1 MARFQGLDS
10 SDLFRFDTLALRD
23 DILLAD
29 GKSASKVE
37 YDEYVV
43 FKKDNGIPSG
53 MKTELEGDQDISFQL
68 QHKDEVPG
76 YHTLDLAFRQG
87 YSMDHNVSNISP
99 IGPLTIETDSCE
111 RESSHRNQHDIRNWC
126 WMDEFDECECTPASR
141 SNFKADSCSICFRRN
156 KSFDRREDGITMIP
170 EDLDAMDLHPATLQ
184 YSRRV
189 TNESRFWSLDRSKLS
204 LILSFSKNPRTPY
217 DFMSMTYDVRNRTS
231 SVLVRQSYHPR
242 QHSLENLDEYDQRLE
257 ACRAHWAHPF
267 ITPVVL
273 LQVQFMRTEEA
284 VMENINH
291 VKALEWEVS
300 SIAGFEAFEMERE
313 RRSKL
318 MRRLTFG
325 AQNEKVPQVAGPMSM
340 ANLMKRAHDV
350 LKESIK
356 LLDTVRW
363 MERVVK
369 LMLQAGD
376 ELAERMST
384 GELKFRLDDFHVRD
398 TDADQRD
405 RQEQQNLPDDPHTGP
420 PSRSSASTRRRSL
433 PPAPDPLAD
442 PLGNHWH
449 EIRQYLEGLQRMCMG
464 LETDRRMSEARCRAQ
479 IDIIYSKMA
488 QEDNVLNARMAV
500 ASSRDSSSMKAL
512 AVITAIFL
520 PGEFLGTLFGMS
532 MFDWQAS
539 GEDAADDSAGAASNS
554 DPGSS
559 TNPKDPIP
567 VLSHLFWVYWAT
579 VIPLTVA
586 ILVAWRAWWV
596 SQDRYFRRHLSR
608 ELSEERYWT
617 ADGKPREL
625 EHSFWWDFFYLS
637 VRRDERPA
645 PVNDPYSMLDLS
657 PSMSQDKD
665 EIRSP
670 RGETTVRRGQISFL
684 RSQSIRQR
692 NAVAV

>member
-29 GKSASKVE
+29 GRSASKVE

-53 MKTELEGDQDISFQL
+53 MKTELEGDQDVSFQL

-87 YSMDHNVSNISP
+87 YQMDHNGVFTQEPARHPELVLDGRVRRVS
-99 IGPLTIETDSCE
+99 
-111 RESSHRNQHDIRNWC
+111 
-126 WMDEFDECECTPASR
+126 
-141 SNFKADSCSICFRRN
+141 SICFRRN
-156 KSFDRREDGITMIP
+156 KSFDRREDGITMTP

-318 MRRLTFG
+318 MRRLTFST
-325 AQNEKVPQVAGPMSM
+325 QNEKVPQVAGPMSM
-340 ANLMKRAHDV
+340 ANLMKSAHDV

-384 GELKFRLDDFHVRD
+384 GELKMRLDDFHVRD
-398 TDADQRD
+398 TDTDQRD
-405 RQEQQNLPDDPHTGP
+405 QQEQ
-420 PSRSSASTRRRSL
+420 
-433 PPAPDPLAD
+433 
-442 PLGNHWH
+442 
-449 EIRQYLEGLQRMCMG
+449 QYLEGLQRMCMG

-512 AVITAIFL
+512 AVITAVFL

-539 GEDAADDSAGAASNS
+539 GEDAADDNATGAVLNPE
-554 DPGSS
+554 PGTS

-579 VIPLTVA
+579 VIPLTVG

-645 PVNDPYSMLDLS
+645 PVSDPYSMLELS
-657 PSMSQDKD
+657 QSMSQDKD
-665 EIRSP
+665 ELRSP

>member
-23 DILLAD
+23 DILIAD
-29 GKSASKVE
+29 GSSASKVE

-53 MKTELEGDQDISFQL
+53 MKTDLEGEQDISFQL
-68 QHKDEVPG
+68 QHNDEVPG
-76 YHTLDLAFRQG
+76 YHSLDLAFRRG
-87 YSMDHNVSNISP
+87 YCMDHNGVF
-99 IGPLTIETDSCE
+99 TQE
-111 RESSHRNQHDIRNWC
+111 
-126 WMDEFDECECTPASR
+126 PAR
-141 SNFKADSCSICFRRN
+141 HPELVLDGRVRRVICFRRN
-156 KSFDRREDGITMIP
+156 KSFDRREDGITMTP

-204 LILSFSKNPRTPY
+204 LILSFSNNPRTPY
-217 DFMSMTYDVRNRTS
+217 DFLSLTYDVRSRTS
-231 SVLVRQSYHPR
+231 SVLIRQSYHPR

-300 SIAGFEAFEMERE
+300 NIAGFEAFEMERE

-325 AQNEKVPQVAGPMSM
+325 AQNDKAPQVTGPMGM
-340 ANLMKRAHDV
+340 ANLMKSAHDV

-363 MERVVK
+363 MERVVR

-384 GELKFRLDDFHVRD
+384 GELKMRIDNFHVGN

-405 RQEQQNLPDDPHTGP
+405 QQEQQALPDEPPTGP

-433 PPAPDPLAD
+433 PPGPVPDPLAD

-512 AVITAIFL
+512 AVITAVFL

-539 GEDAADDSAGAASNS
+539 GEDAAGDNGGAQNPE
-554 DPGSS
+554 PGTA
-559 TNPKDPIP
+559 TNPKDPVP

-596 SQDRYFRRHLSR
+596 NQDRYFRQHLSR

-617 ADGKPREL
+617 ADGKPRKL

-645 PVNDPYSMLDLS
+645 PVSDPYSMLDLS

-665 EIRSP
+665 ELRSP
-670 RGETTVRRGQISFL
+670 RGEATTVRRGQISFL
-684 RSQSIRQR
+684 RSQSMRQR

>member
-1 MARFQGLDS
+1 MSRYQGLNS

-23 DILLAD
+23 DILLID
-29 GKSASKVE
+29 GRTASKVE

-43 FKKDNGIPSG
+43 FKKDRSIPSG
-53 MKTELEGDQDISFQL
+53 PEPDEEGGDDVSFKLNHTEET
-68 QHKDEVPG
+68 PG
-76 YHTLDLAFRQG
+76 YQMLDLAFRRGWVVDPNGDFTQ
-87 YSMDHNVSNISP
+87 D
-99 IGPLTIETDSCE
+99 
-111 RESSHRNQHDIRNWC
+111 
-126 WMDEFDECECTPASR
+126 PARDPSLVLDGR
-141 SNFKADSCSICFRRN
+141 VRRVRSICFRRN
-156 KSFDRREDGITMIP
+156 KSLDRREDGITMTP
-170 EDLDAMDLHPATLQ
+170 QDLDALELHPATLQ

-189 TNESRFWSLDRSKLS
+189 TNESRFWSLDQNKLS
-204 LILSFSKNPRTPY
+204 LILSFSMNPRTPY
-217 DFMSMTYDVRNRTS
+217 DFMSLTYNIRTRTS
-231 SVLVRQSYHPR
+231 TVLVRQSYHPR
-242 QHSLENLDEYDQRLE
+242 QHNLENLDEYDLRME
-257 ACRAHWAHPF
+257 SCRGHWAHPF
-267 ITPVVL
+267 VTPVVL

-284 VMENINH
+284 VMENIDH
-291 VKALEWEVS
+291 VKSLEWDVS

-318 MRRLTFG
+318 IRRLTFS
-325 AQNEKVPQVAGPMSM
+325 ANNDKQPMVAGPQSM
-340 ANLMKRAHDV
+340 AILMKSAHDV

-369 LMLQAGD
+369 LMLQSGD
-376 ELAERMST
+376 ELAQRMSGSEINT
-384 GELKFRLDDFHVRD
+384 KLNDWAARELHE
-398 TDADQRD
+398 DQRD
-405 RQEQQNLPDDPHTGP
+405 RDQQDQQQPDDLPTGP

-433 PPAPDPLAD
+433 PAAPDPLAD

-539 GEDAADDSAGAASNS
+539 GEDAAGDASPADSGT
-554 DPGSS
+554 S

-579 VIPLTVA
+579 VIPLTVG
-586 ILVAWRAWWV
+586 ILFSWRAWWV

-617 ADGKPREL
+617 SDGKPREL
-625 EHSFWWDFFYLS
+625 EHSFWHDFFYLS
-637 VRRDERPA
+637 VRRDEVPA
-645 PVNDPYSMLDLS
+645 PTGDPYSTLDLS
-657 PSMSQDKD
+657 SSMSADKD
-665 EIRSP
+665 EMRSP
-670 RGETTVRRGQISFL
+670 RGDPTVRRGQISFL
-684 RSQSIRQR
+684 RSQSLRQR

>member
-1 MARFQGLDS
+1 MARYQGLQT

-23 DILLAD
+23 DILLID
-29 GKSASKVE
+29 GRTASKVE

-53 MKTELEGDQDISFQL
+53 LKPDEEDGDDISFKL
-68 QHKDEVPG
+68 NHTEDTPG
-76 YHTLDLAFRQG
+76 YQMLDLAFRRG
-87 YSMDHNVSNISP
+87 WVVDHNGDFAQDPARDPALILDGRVRRVICHRRNIS
-99 IGPLTIETDSCE
+99 L
-111 RESSHRNQHDIRNWC
+111 
-126 WMDEFDECECTPASR
+126 
-141 SNFKADSCSICFRRN
+141 
-156 KSFDRREDGITMIP
+156 DRREDGLTMTAQ
-170 EDLDAMDLHPATLQ
+170 DLDALDLHPATLQ

-189 TNESRFWSLDRSKLS
+189 TNESRFWSLDQNKLS
-204 LILSFSKNPRTPY
+204 LILSFSMNPRTPY
-217 DFMSMTYDVRNRTS
+217 DFMSMTYDVRNRTATT
-231 SVLVRQSYHPR
+231 LVRQSYLPR
-242 QHSLENLDEYDQRLE
+242 QHNLENLDEYDQRME
-257 ACRAHWAHPF
+257 ACRGHWAHPF
-267 ITPVVL
+267 VTPVVL

-284 VMENINH
+284 VMVNIDH
-291 VKALEWEVS
+291 VRSLEWEVS

-318 MRRLTFG
+318 IRRLTFN
-325 AQNEKVPQVAGPMSM
+325 ANAKQPIVAGPMSM

-376 ELAERMST
+376 ELSQRMST
-384 GELKFRLDDFHVRD
+384 GELNVRLNEYYASRG
-398 TDADQRD
+398 DQD
-405 RQEQQNLPDDPHTGP
+405 QDQDQQDQQGQFNEPPTGP

-539 GEDAADDSAGAASNS
+539 GEDAAAEGFSAP
-554 DPGSS
+554 DPGTS

-579 VIPLTVA
+579 VIPLTVG
-586 ILVAWRAWWV
+586 ILFAWRAWWV
-596 SQDRYFRRHLSR
+596 NQDRYFRRHLSR

-617 ADGKPREL
+617 SDGKPREL
-625 EHSFWWDFFYLS
+625 EYSFWHDFFYLS
-637 VRRDERPA
+637 VRRDEPPA
-645 PVNDPYSMLDLS
+645 AASDPYSALDLS
-657 PSMSQDKD
+657 ATMSADKD
-665 EIRSP
+665 EMRSP
-670 RGETTVRRGQISFL
+670 REATARRGQISFL
-684 RSQSIRQR
+684 RTQSLRQR

>member
-1 MARFQGLDS
+1 MSRYQGLNS

-23 DILLAD
+23 DILLID
-29 GKSASKVE
+29 GRTASKVE

-43 FKKDNGIPSG
+43 FKKDRSIPSG
-53 MKTELEGDQDISFQL
+53 PEPDEEGGDDVSFKLNHTEET
-68 QHKDEVPG
+68 PG
-76 YHTLDLAFRQG
+76 YQMLDLAFRRGWVVDPNGDFTQ
-87 YSMDHNVSNISP
+87 DPVR
-99 IGPLTIETDSCE
+99 D
-111 RESSHRNQHDIRNWC
+111 
-126 WMDEFDECECTPASR
+126 PALVLDGR
-141 SNFKADSCSICFRRN
+141 VRRVRSICFRRN
-156 KSFDRREDGITMIP
+156 KSLDRREDGITMTP
-170 EDLDAMDLHPATLQ
+170 QDLDALELHPATLQ

-189 TNESRFWSLDRSKLS
+189 TNESRFWSLDQNKLS
-204 LILSFSKNPRTPY
+204 LILSFSMNPRTPY
-217 DFMSMTYDVRNRTS
+217 DFMSLTYNIRTRTS
-231 SVLVRQSYHPR
+231 TVLVRQSYHPR
-242 QHSLENLDEYDQRLE
+242 QHNLENLDEYDLRME
-257 ACRAHWAHPF
+257 SCRGHWAHPF
-267 ITPVVL
+267 VTPVVL

-284 VMENINH
+284 VMENIDH
-291 VKALEWEVS
+291 VKSLEWDVS

-318 MRRLTFG
+318 IRRLTFS
-325 AQNEKVPQVAGPMSM
+325 ANNDKQPMIAGPQSM
-340 ANLMKRAHDV
+340 AILMKSAHDV

-369 LMLQAGD
+369 LMLQSGD
-376 ELAERMST
+376 ELAQRMSGSEINT
-384 GELKFRLDDFHVRD
+384 KLNDWAARELHE
-398 TDADQRD
+398 DQRD
-405 RQEQQNLPDDPHTGP
+405 RDQQDQQQPDDLPTGP

-433 PPAPDPLAD
+433 PVAPDPLAD

-539 GEDAADDSAGAASNS
+539 GEDAAGDASPADSGT
-554 DPGSS
+554 S

-579 VIPLTVA
+579 VIPLTVG
-586 ILVAWRAWWV
+586 ILFSWRAWWV

-617 ADGKPREL
+617 SDGKPREL
-625 EHSFWWDFFYLS
+625 EHSFWHDFFYLS
-637 VRRDERPA
+637 VRRDEVPA
-645 PVNDPYSMLDLS
+645 PTGDPYSTLDLS
-657 PSMSQDKD
+657 SSMSADKD
-665 EIRSP
+665 EMRSP
-670 RGETTVRRGQISFL
+670 RGDPTVRRGQISFL
-684 RSQSIRQR
+684 RSQSLRQR

>member
-23 DILLAD
+23 DILLSD
-29 GKSASKVE
+29 GKTASKVE

-53 MKTELEGDQDISFQL
+53 MKMDEEGDQDVSFQL
-68 QHKDEVPG
+68 MHKDEVPG
-76 YHTLDLAFRQG
+76 YQTLDLAFRRG
-87 YSMDHNVSNISP
+87 YSIDHNGVFSQDP
-99 IGPLTIETDSCE
+99 VRDPELVLDG
-111 RESSHRNQHDIRNWC
+111 RVRRV
-126 WMDEFDECECTPASR
+126 
-141 SNFKADSCSICFRRN
+141 ICFRRN
-156 KSFDRREDGITMIP
+156 KSFDRREDGITMTP

-217 DFMSMTYDVRNRTS
+217 DFMSLTYDVRSRTS

-267 ITPVVL
+267 ITPVIL

-291 VKALEWEVS
+291 VKSLEWEVS

-318 MRRLTFG
+318 MRRLTFSTN
-325 AQNEKVPQVAGPMSM
+325 NEKTPQIAGPMSM
-340 ANLMKRAHDV
+340 ANLMKSAHDV

-376 ELAERMST
+376 ELAERMTT
-384 GELKFRLDDFHVRD
+384 GELKIRLDDFHVREN
-398 TDADQRD
+398 DADQRD
-405 RQEQQNLPDDPHTGP
+405 QQDQQVQPDEPPTGP
-420 PSRSSASTRRRSL
+420 PSRSSASTKRRSL
-433 PPAPDPLAD
+433 PPAPDALAD

-512 AVITAIFL
+512 AVITAVFL

-539 GEDAADDSAGAASNS
+539 GEDAAGDDAAGGAAAA
-554 DPGSS
+554 GTS
-559 TNPKDPIP
+559 TNSKDPIP

-579 VIPLTVA
+579 VIPLTVG

-637 VRRDERPA
+637 VRRDEL
-645 PVNDPYSMLDLS
+645 PVSTHDPYSTLELS
-657 PSMSQDKD
+657 STMSADKD

-684 RSQSIRQR
+684 RSQSLRQR

>member
-53 MKTELEGDQDISFQL
+53 MKTELEGDQDVSFQL

-87 YSMDHNVSNISP
+87 YQMDHNGVFTQEPARHPELVLDGRVRRVS
-99 IGPLTIETDSCE
+99 
-111 RESSHRNQHDIRNWC
+111 
-126 WMDEFDECECTPASR
+126 
-141 SNFKADSCSICFRRN
+141 SICFRRN
-156 KSFDRREDGITMIP
+156 KSFDRREDGITMTP

-231 SVLVRQSYHPR
+231 SVLV
-242 QHSLENLDEYDQRLE
+242 
-257 ACRAHWAHPF
+257 
-267 ITPVVL
+267 
-273 LQVQFMRTEEA
+273 QFMRTEEA

-318 MRRLTFG
+318 MRRLTFST
-325 AQNEKVPQVAGPMSM
+325 QNEKVPQVAGPMSM
-340 ANLMKRAHDV
+340 ANLMKSAHDV

-384 GELKFRLDDFHVRD
+384 GELKMRLDDFHVRD
-398 TDADQRD
+398 TETDQRD
-405 RQEQQNLPDDPHTGP
+405 QQEQQVLPDEPPTGP

-512 AVITAIFL
+512 AVITAVFL

-539 GEDAADDSAGAASNS
+539 GEDAADDNATGAVLNPE
-554 DPGSS
+554 PGTS

-579 VIPLTVA
+579 VIPLTVG

-645 PVNDPYSMLDLS
+645 PVSDPYSMLELS
-657 PSMSQDKD
+657 QSMSQDKD
-665 EIRSP
+665 ELRSP

>member
-1 MARFQGLDS
+1 MTRFQGLDS

-29 GKSASKVE
+29 GTSASKVE

-43 FKKDNGIPSG
+43 FKKANGIPSG
-53 MKTELEGDQDISFQL
+53 MRTELDGDQDISFQL
-68 QHKDEVPG
+68 QHKDETPG
-76 YHTLDLAFRQG
+76 YHSLDLAFRQG
-87 YSMDHNVSNISP
+87 YSIDHNGVF
-99 IGPLTIETDSCE
+99 TQE
-111 RESSHRNQHDIRNWC
+111 
-126 WMDEFDECECTPASR
+126 PAR
-141 SNFKADSCSICFRRN
+141 HPELVLDGRVRRVICFRRN
-156 KSFDRREDGITMIP
+156 KSFDRREDGITMTP
-170 EDLDAMDLHPATLQ
+170 QDLDAMDLHPATLQ

-204 LILSFSKNPRTPY
+204 LILSFSNNPRTPY
-217 DFMSMTYDVRNRTS
+217 DFLSLTYDVRNRTS

-291 VKALEWEVS
+291 VKALEWEVG

-325 AQNEKVPQVAGPMSM
+325 AQNDKAPPHGPMGM
-340 ANLMKRAHDV
+340 ANLMKSAHDV

-363 MERVVK
+363 MERVVR
-369 LMLQAGD
+369 LMLQAGG

-384 GELKFRLDDFHVRD
+384 GELNIRLDNINIGDP
-398 TDADQRD
+398 DATQREQ
-405 RQEQQNLPDDPHTGP
+405 QEQQGLPDEAPTGP
-420 PSRSSASTRRRSL
+420 PSRSSASTRRQSLPL
-433 PPAPDPLAD
+433 PPASDPLAD

-512 AVITAIFL
+512 AVITAVFL

-539 GEDAADDSAGAASNS
+539 GEDAAGDNAAQNS
-554 DPGSS
+554 GSG
-559 TNPKDPIP
+559 TATGTKDPIP

-579 VIPLTVA
+579 VIPLTVG
-586 ILVAWRAWWV
+586 ILAAWRAWWV

-617 ADGKPREL
+617 SDGKPREL

-645 PVNDPYSMLDLS
+645 PVSDPYSMLDLTS
-657 PSMSQDKD
+657 SMSQDKD
-665 EIRSP
+665 ELRSP
-670 RGETTVRRGQISFL
+670 RGEATTVRRGQISFL
-684 RSQSIRQR
+684 RSQSMRQR
-692 NAVAV
+692 NAVTV

>member
-1 MARFQGLDS
+1 MSRYQGLNS

-23 DILLAD
+23 DILLID
-29 GKSASKVE
+29 GRTASKVE

-43 FKKDNGIPSG
+43 FKKDRSIPSG
-53 MKTELEGDQDISFQL
+53 PEPDEEGGDDVSFKLNHTEET
-68 QHKDEVPG
+68 PG
-76 YHTLDLAFRQG
+76 YQMLDLAFRRGWVVDPNGDFTQ
-87 YSMDHNVSNISP
+87 D
-99 IGPLTIETDSCE
+99 
-111 RESSHRNQHDIRNWC
+111 
-126 WMDEFDECECTPASR
+126 PARDPSLVLDGR
-141 SNFKADSCSICFRRN
+141 VRRVRRICFRRN
-156 KSFDRREDGITMIP
+156 KSLDRREDGITMTP
-170 EDLDAMDLHPATLQ
+170 QDLDALELHPATLQ

-189 TNESRFWSLDRSKLS
+189 TNESRFWSLDQNKLS
-204 LILSFSKNPRTPY
+204 LILSFSMNPRTPY
-217 DFMSMTYDVRNRTS
+217 DFMSLTYNIRTRTS
-231 SVLVRQSYHPR
+231 TVLVRQSYHPR
-242 QHSLENLDEYDQRLE
+242 QHNLENLDEYDLRME
-257 ACRAHWAHPF
+257 SCRGHWAHPF
-267 ITPVVL
+267 VTPVVL

-284 VMENINH
+284 VMENIDH
-291 VKALEWEVS
+291 VKSLEWDVS

-318 MRRLTFG
+318 IRRLTFS
-325 AQNEKVPQVAGPMSM
+325 ANNDKQPMIAGPQSM
-340 ANLMKRAHDV
+340 AILMKSAHDV

-369 LMLQAGD
+369 LMLQSGD
-376 ELAERMST
+376 ELAQRMSGSEINT
-384 GELKFRLDDFHVRD
+384 RLNDWAARELHE
-398 TDADQRD
+398 DQRD
-405 RQEQQNLPDDPHTGP
+405 RDQQDQQQPDDLPTGP

-433 PPAPDPLAD
+433 PAAPDPLAD

-539 GEDAADDSAGAASNS
+539 GEDAAGDASPADSGT
-554 DPGSS
+554 S

-579 VIPLTVA
+579 VIPLTVG
-586 ILVAWRAWWV
+586 ILFSWRAWWV

-617 ADGKPREL
+617 SDGKPREL
-625 EHSFWWDFFYLS
+625 EHSFWHDFFYLS
-637 VRRDERPA
+637 VRRDEVPA
-645 PVNDPYSMLDLS
+645 PTGDPYSTLDLS
-657 PSMSQDKD
+657 SSMSADKD
-665 EIRSP
+665 EMRSP
-670 RGETTVRRGQISFL
+670 RGDPTVRRGQISFL
-684 RSQSIRQR
+684 RSQSLRQR

>member
-23 DILLAD
+23 DILLID
-29 GKSASKVE
+29 GRTASKVE

-43 FKKDNGIPSG
+43 FKKDSSMPSG
-53 MKTELEGDQDISFQL
+53 LTPDDEGGDDVSFKLNHTEET
-68 QHKDEVPG
+68 PG
-76 YHTLDLAFRQG
+76 YQMLDLAFRRG
-87 YSMDHNVSNISP
+87 WVVDHN
-99 IGPLTIETDSCE
+99 GDFTQD
-111 RESSHRNQHDIRNWC
+111 
-126 WMDEFDECECTPASR
+126 PAR
-141 SNFKADSCSICFRRN
+141 DPALVLDGRVRRVICFRRN
-156 KSFDRREDGITMIP
+156 KSLDRREDGITMTP
-170 EDLDAMDLHPATLQ
+170 QDMDALDLHPATLQ

-189 TNESRFWSLDRSKLS
+189 TNESRFWSLDQNKLS
-204 LILSFSKNPRTPY
+204 IILSFSNNPRTPY
-217 DFMSMTYDVRNRTS
+217 DFMSMTYDVRNRATT
-231 SVLVRQSYHPR
+231 VLVRQSYHPR
-242 QHSLENLDEYDQRLE
+242 QHNLENLDEYDQRLE

-284 VMENINH
+284 VMENIDH
-291 VKALEWEVS
+291 VKSLEWEVS

-318 MRRLTFG
+318 IRRLTFS
-325 AQNEKVPQVAGPMSM
+325 ANNDKQPIVAGPMSM
-340 ANLMKRAHDV
+340 ANLMKSAHDV

-363 MERVVK
+363 IERVVK
-369 LMLQAGD
+369 LMLQSGD
-376 ELAERMST
+376 ELAQRMST
-384 GELKFRLDDFHVRD
+384 GELNVRLQDLSARNFDDHERD
-398 TDADQRD
+398 Q
-405 RQEQQNLPDDPHTGP
+405 QEMQGRPEEPPTGP

-433 PPAPDPLAD
+433 PPAPDALAD

-539 GEDAADDSAGAASNS
+539 GEDAADDNAAIVTP
-554 DPGSS
+554 DPGTS

-579 VIPLTVA
+579 VIPLTVG
-586 ILVAWRAWWV
+586 ILCAWRAWWV
-596 SQDRYFRRHLSR
+596 NQDRYFRRHLSR

-617 ADGKPREL
+617 SDGKPREL
-625 EHSFWWDFFYLS
+625 EHSFWHDFFYLS

-645 PVNDPYSMLDLS
+645 ATNDPYSSLDLS
-657 PSMSQDKD
+657 PSLSADKD
-665 EIRSP
+665 DIRSP
-670 RGETTVRRGQISFL
+670 REATVRRGQISFL
-684 RSQSIRQR
+684 RTQSLRQR
-692 NAVAV
+692 NQVAV

>member
-1 MARFQGLDS
+1 MARYQGLDS
-10 SDLFRFDTLALRD
+10 SDLFRFDTLQLRD
-23 DILLAD
+23 EILLID
-29 GKSASKVE
+29 GRTASKVE

-43 FKKDNGIPSG
+43 FKKDSSVLSG
-53 MKTELEGDQDISFQL
+53 LAPDDEGGNDVTFKL
-68 QHKDEVPG
+68 NHDEERPG
-76 YHTLDLAFRQG
+76 YQMLDLAFRRG
-87 YSMDHNVSNISP
+87 WVVDHN
-99 IGPLTIETDSCE
+99 GDFTED
-111 RESSHRNQHDIRNWC
+111 
-126 WMDEFDECECTPASR
+126 PARDPSLVLDGR
-141 SNFKADSCSICFRRN
+141 VKRVICFRHN
-156 KSFDRREDGITMIP
+156 KSLDRREDGLTMTPQDI
-170 EDLDAMDLHPATLQ
+170 DALKLHPATLQ

-189 TNESRFWSLDRSKLS
+189 TNESRFWSLDQNKLS
-204 LILSFSKNPRTPY
+204 LILSFSSNPRTPY
-217 DFMSMTYDVRNRTS
+217 DFMSMTYDIRSRTTTL
-231 SVLVRQSYHPR
+231 LVRQSYHPR
-242 QHSLENLDEYDQRLE
+242 MHNLQNLDEYDQRLE

-291 VKALEWEVS
+291 VRALEWEVS
-300 SIAGFEAFEMERE
+300 NIAGFEAFEMERE

-318 MRRLTFG
+318 IRRLTFS
-325 AQNEKVPQVAGPMSM
+325 ANNDKQPPLAGPMSM
-340 ANLMKRAHDV
+340 ANLMKSAHDV

-369 LMLQAGD
+369 LMLLTGN
-376 ELAERMST
+376 ELAQRMST
-384 GELKFRLDDFHVRD
+384 GEQINMRLHDLSARNFDDD
-398 TDADQRD
+398 DRD
-405 RQEQQNLPDDPHTGP
+405 RQDQQAQNDEPATGP
-420 PSRSSASTRRRSL
+420 PSRSSASTRRRSI
-433 PPAPDPLAD
+433 PPDPLADPSAD

-539 GEDAADDSAGAASNS
+539 GEDADSSTNS
-554 DPGSS
+554 STEGSS

-579 VIPLTVA
+579 VIPLTA
-586 ILVAWRAWWV
+586 IILFAWRAWWV

-645 PVNDPYSMLDLS
+645 PTADPYGSLDLS
-657 PSMSQDKD
+657 PSLSQDKD
-665 EIRSP
+665 ELRSP
-670 RGETTVRRGQISFL
+670 RETTARRGQVSFM
-684 RSQSIRQR
+684 RTQSLRQR
-692 NAVAV
+692 NHVAV

>member
-23 DILLAD
+23 DILVSD
-29 GKSASKVE
+29 GKTASKVE

-53 MKTELEGDQDISFQL
+53 LRIEGEEDQDISFQL
-68 QHKDEVPG
+68 KHKDDVPG
-76 YHTLDLAFRQG
+76 YRTLDLAFRHG
-87 YSMDHNVSNISP
+87 YMVDHNGHFVQDP
-99 IGPLTIETDSCE
+99 VRD
-111 RESSHRNQHDIRNWC
+111 
-126 WMDEFDECECTPASR
+126 PALVLDGR
-141 SNFKADSCSICFRRN
+141 VRRVICFRRN
-156 KSFDRREDGITMIP
+156 KSFDRREDGITMTP
-170 EDLDAMDLHPATLQ
+170 HDLDAMDLHPATLQ

-204 LILSFSKNPRTPY
+204 LILSFSRNPRTPY
-217 DFMSMTYDVRNRTS
+217 DFLSMTYDVRSRTS
-231 SVLVRQSYHPR
+231 TVLVRQSYHPR
-242 QHSLENLDEYDQRLE
+242 QHNLENLDEYDQRLE

-284 VMENINH
+284 VMENIDH
-291 VKALEWEVS
+291 VRSLEWEVS

-318 MRRLTFG
+318 MRRLTFNPTS
-325 AQNEKVPQVAGPMSM
+325 NEKAPQIAGPMSM
-340 ANLMKRAHDV
+340 ANLMKSAHDV

-376 ELAERMST
+376 ELAERMTT
-384 GELKFRLDDFHVRD
+384 GELKIRLDDFHVRD
-398 TDADQRD
+398 SEQEQRD
-405 RQEQQNLPDDPHTGP
+405 QQDQEAQPDEPPTGP

-539 GEDAADDSAGAASNS
+539 GEDAADDNLVVSP
-554 DPGSS
+554 DPGTS

-579 VIPLTVA
+579 VIPLTVG

-596 SQDRYFRRHLSR
+596 NQDRYFRRHLSR

-645 PVNDPYSMLDLS
+645 PTTDPYGSLELS
-657 PSMSQDKD
+657 PTMSQDKD
-665 EIRSP
+665 ELRSP

-684 RSQSIRQR
+684 RSQSLRQR

>member
-1 MARFQGLDS
+1 MARFQALDSSRLDS

-23 DILLAD
+23 DILLID
-29 GKSASKVE
+29 GRTASKVE

-43 FKKDNGIPSG
+43 FKKDSTAPSG
-53 MKTELEGDQDISFQL
+53 LAPDDEGGDDVSFKL
-68 QHKDEVPG
+68 NHDEERPG
-76 YHTLDLAFRQG
+76 YQMLDLAFRRG
-87 YSMDHNVSNISP
+87 WVVDHN
-99 IGPLTIETDSCE
+99 GDFTQD
-111 RESSHRNQHDIRNWC
+111 
-126 WMDEFDECECTPASR
+126 PAR
-141 SNFKADSCSICFRRN
+141 DPALVLDGRVRRVICFRRN
-156 KSFDRREDGITMIP
+156 KSFDRREDGITMTP
-170 EDLDAMDLHPATLQ
+170 QDMDALDLHPATLQ

-189 TNESRFWSLDRSKLS
+189 TNESRFWSLDQNKLS
-204 LILSFSKNPRTPY
+204 LILSFSNNPRTPY
-217 DFMSMTYDVRNRTS
+217 DFMSLTYDIRDRLTT
-231 SVLVRQSYHPR
+231 VLVRQSFYPR
-242 QHSLENLDEYDQRLE
+242 QHNLENLDEYDQRLE

-284 VMENINH
+284 VMENISH
-291 VKALEWEVS
+291 VRSLEFEVS
-300 SIAGFEAFEMERE
+300 NIAGFEAFEIERE

-318 MRRLTFG
+318 IRRLTSTFN
-325 AQNEKVPQVAGPMSM
+325 ANNEKTPTVAGPMSM
-340 ANLMKRAHDV
+340 ANLMKSAHDV

-369 LMLQAGD
+369 LMLQSGD
-376 ELAERMST
+376 ELAQRMST
-384 GELKFRLDDFHVRD
+384 GKLNVRLNDLSAKDFMDDE
-398 TDADQRD
+398 RD
-405 RQEQQNLPDDPHTGP
+405 RQDQQDQNDEPPTGP

-539 GEDAADDSAGAASNS
+539 GEDADGTDGNPESG
-554 DPGSS
+554 S

-579 VIPLTVA
+579 VIPLTVG
-586 ILVAWRAWWV
+586 ILFAWRAWWV

-617 ADGKPREL
+617 SDGKPREL
-625 EHSFWWDFFYLS
+625 EHSFWHDFFYLS

-645 PVNDPYSMLDLS
+645 ATGDPYSTLDLS
-657 PSMSQDKD
+657 PSLSQDKD
-665 EIRSP
+665 DMRSP
-670 RGETTVRRGQISFL
+670 REATVRRGQISFL
-684 RSQSIRQR
+684 RSQSLRQR
-692 NAVAV
+692 NHVAV

>member
-1 MARFQGLDS
+1 MARYQGLDS

-23 DILLAD
+23 DILVSDDNAI
-29 GKSASKVE
+29 SKVE

-53 MKTELEGDQDISFQL
+53 AKTGLEDDEDISFQL
-68 QHKDEVPG
+68 QHKEELFVMG
-76 YHTLDLAFRQG
+76 TLW
-87 YSMDHNVSNISP
+87 
-99 IGPLTIETDSCE
+99 TII
-111 RESSHRNQHDIRNWC
+111 N
-126 WMDEFDECECTPASR
+126 
-141 SNFKADSCSICFRRN
+141 SICFRRN
-156 KSFDRREDGITMIP
+156 KSFDRREDGITMTP
-170 EDLDAMDLHPATLQ
+170 RDLDAMDLHPATLQ

-217 DFMSMTYDVRNRTS
+217 DFMSLTYDVRNRTS

-291 VKALEWEVS
+291 VKALEWQVS

-313 RRSKL
+313 KRSKL
-318 MRRLTFG
+318 MRRLTF
-325 AQNEKVPQVAGPMSM
+325 ASSTAAASHNEKTPQIAGPMSM
-340 ANLMKRAHDV
+340 ANLMKSAHDV

-384 GELKFRLDDFHVRD
+384 GELKIRLDDFHVRQ

-405 RQEQQNLPDDPHTGP
+405 EQDQQVQPDEPPTGP

-433 PPAPDPLAD
+433 PKAPDPLAD

-512 AVITAIFL
+512 AVITAVFL

-539 GEDAADDSAGAASNS
+539 GEDADSS
-554 DPGSS
+554 DNGGGTS

-579 VIPLTVA
+579 VIPLTIG

-617 ADGKPREL
+617 ADGKPRDL

-645 PVNDPYSMLDLS
+645 PSANDLYGSNTLELS

-665 EIRSP
+665 DMRSP
-670 RGETTVRRGQISFL
+670 RGDMTVRRGQISFL

-692 NAVAV
+692 NTVAV

>member
-1 MARFQGLDS
+1 MARYQGLDS

-23 DILLAD
+23 DILVSDDNAV
-29 GKSASKVE
+29 SKVE

-53 MKTELEGDQDISFQL
+53 AKTGLEDDEDISFQM

-76 YHTLDLAFRQG
+76 HHTLNLAFRHG
-87 YSMDHNVSNISP
+87 YSVDYNGVF
-99 IGPLTIETDSCE
+99 TQE
-111 RESSHRNQHDIRNWC
+111 
-126 WMDEFDECECTPASR
+126 PAR
-141 SNFKADSCSICFRRN
+141 HPELVLDGRVRRVICFRRN
-156 KSFDRREDGITMIP
+156 KSFDRREDGITMTP
-170 EDLDAMDLHPATLQ
+170 RDLDAMDLHPATLQ

-217 DFMSMTYDVRNRTS
+217 DFMSLTYDVRNRTS

-291 VKALEWEVS
+291 VKALEWQVS

-313 RRSKL
+313 KRSKL
-318 MRRLTFG
+318 MRRLTF
-325 AQNEKVPQVAGPMSM
+325 ASSTAAASHNEKTPQIAGPMSM
-340 ANLMKRAHDV
+340 ANLMKSAHDV

-384 GELKFRLDDFHVRD
+384 GELKIRLDDFHVRQ

-405 RQEQQNLPDDPHTGP
+405 EQDQQVQPDEPPTGP

-433 PPAPDPLAD
+433 PKAPDPLAD

-512 AVITAIFL
+512 AVITAVFL

-539 GEDAADDSAGAASNS
+539 GEDADSS
-554 DPGSS
+554 DNGGGTS

-579 VIPLTVA
+579 VIPLTIG

-617 ADGKPREL
+617 ADGKPRDL

-645 PVNDPYSMLDLS
+645 PSASDLYGSNMLELS

-665 EIRSP
+665 DMRSP
-670 RGETTVRRGQISFL
+670 RGDMTMRRGQISFL

-692 NAVAV
+692 NTVAV

>member
-23 DILLAD
+23 DILVAD
-29 GKSASKVE
+29 GTSASKVE

-43 FKKDNGIPSG
+43 FKKDNGVPSG

-68 QHKDEVPG
+68 QHNDDEVPG
-76 YHTLDLAFRQG
+76 YRSLDLAFRRG
-87 YSMDHNVSNISP
+87 YSMDHNGVF
-99 IGPLTIETDSCE
+99 TQE
-111 RESSHRNQHDIRNWC
+111 
-126 WMDEFDECECTPASR
+126 PAR
-141 SNFKADSCSICFRRN
+141 HPELVLDGRVRRVICFRRN
-156 KSFDRREDGITMIP
+156 KSFDRREDGITMTP

-204 LILSFSKNPRTPY
+204 LILSFSNNPRTPY
-217 DFMSMTYDVRNRTS
+217 DFLSLTYDVRSRTS
-231 SVLVRQSYHPR
+231 SVLIRQSYHPR
-242 QHSLENLDEYDQRLE
+242 QHSLENLDEYEQRLE

-291 VKALEWEVS
+291 VKALEWEVG

-325 AQNEKVPQVAGPMSM
+325 AQNDKPPPHGPMGM
-340 ANLMKRAHDV
+340 ANLMKSAHDV

-384 GELKFRLDDFHVRD
+384 GELKIRLDNFHLGD
-398 TDADQRD
+398 TDADHHDQ
-405 RQEQQNLPDDPHTGP
+405 QEHQNLPDEPPTGP
-420 PSRSSASTRRRSL
+420 PSRSSASTRRQPL

-512 AVITAIFL
+512 AVITAVFL

-539 GEDAADDSAGAASNS
+539 GEDADSTSQNSQSGTAAG
-554 DPGSS
+554 
-559 TNPKDPIP
+559 PKDPVP

-617 ADGKPREL
+617 SDGKPREL

-637 VRRDERPA
+637 VRRDEPPA
-645 PVNDPYSMLDLS
+645 RVSDPYSMLDLS
-657 PSMSQDKD
+657 SSTSQDKD
-665 EIRSP
+665 ELRSP
-670 RGETTVRRGQISFL
+670 RGEATTVRRGQISFL
-684 RSQSIRQR
+684 RSQSMRQR

>member
-23 DILLAD
+23 DILIAD
-29 GKSASKVE
+29 GSSASKVE

-53 MKTELEGDQDISFQL
+53 MKTDLEGEQDISFQL
-68 QHKDEVPG
+68 QHNDELPG
-76 YHTLDLAFRQG
+76 YHSLDLAFRRG
-87 YSMDHNVSNISP
+87 YCMDHNGVF
-99 IGPLTIETDSCE
+99 TQE
-111 RESSHRNQHDIRNWC
+111 
-126 WMDEFDECECTPASR
+126 PAR
-141 SNFKADSCSICFRRN
+141 HPELVLDGRVRRVICFRRN
-156 KSFDRREDGITMIP
+156 KSFDRREDGITMTP

-204 LILSFSKNPRTPY
+204 LILSFSNNPRTPY
-217 DFMSMTYDVRNRTS
+217 DFLSLTYDVRSRTS
-231 SVLVRQSYHPR
+231 SVLIRQSYHPR

-325 AQNEKVPQVAGPMSM
+325 AQNDKAPQVTGPMGM
-340 ANLMKRAHDV
+340 ANLMKSAHDV

-363 MERVVK
+363 MERVVR

-376 ELAERMST
+376 ELSERMST
-384 GELKFRLDDFHVRD
+384 GELRIRADNFHVGN

-405 RQEQQNLPDDPHTGP
+405 QQEQQALPDEPPTGP

-433 PPAPDPLAD
+433 PPGPAPDPLAD

-512 AVITAIFL
+512 AVITAVFL

-539 GEDAADDSAGAASNS
+539 GEDAAGDSGGAQNPEPGAA
-554 DPGSS
+554 
-559 TNPKDPIP
+559 TNPKDPVP

-596 SQDRYFRRHLSR
+596 SQDRYFRQHLSR

-617 ADGKPREL
+617 ADGKPRRL

-645 PVNDPYSMLDLS
+645 PVSDPYSMLDLS

-665 EIRSP
+665 ELRSP
-670 RGETTVRRGQISFL
+670 RGEATTVRRGQISFL
-684 RSQSIRQR
+684 RSQSMRQR